1 MRVRGGASVTDFFPT
16 QKQNLK
22 RFGRAD
28 EGQAL
33 VLTALAL
40 VVLLLMAGLGVDVG
54 YLRYQKQ
61 QLQKA
66 ADAGALAG
74 ASAYAYNGDWNA
86 AAVADVNANG
96 FTGTKTNGLT
106 ITVNSPPKTAGDP
119 FVGQVGYVE
128 VIVKQ
133 NQPTFFMRVN
143 NVYAV
148 PVSARAVASAVAP
161 GSGCIIAMD
170 PNRDSGTFLVVGNV
184 TISSTCSIYV
194 NSSSPTALVKTG
206 SSGTVAANYIG
217 LVGDQQ
223 SGLTGVFSQ
232 ESFGQDPVTDIAPLT
247 DPLANVPAPHYDS
260 NCTYRNFSTAGG
272 RVSPGTYCD
281 GITITGSGAVTFASG
296 NYILRGGG
304 LNVSGASS
312 LSGSDVMFYLTGDGT
327 YPYSGIT
334 MSGSETVSLS
344 APTTGPQAGMLF
356 FQDRSMPITSPGST
370 FGGSRGTG
378 YTGAIYFPTTAIT
391 YKGNASSTS
400 TPTIIVGYKLTFMGG
415 DTNIKN
421 YTYLP
426 SGGGPITSAILVE

>member
-1 MRVRGGASVTDFFPT
+1 VTDFFPT

-148 PVSARAVASAVAP
+148 PVSARAVASAIAP
-161 GSGCIIAMD
+161 GSGCLIALD
-170 PNRDSGTFLVVGNV
+170 PTDPGTFSVGLGV

-194 NSSSPTALVKTG
+194 NSSSATALVKAGTG
-206 SSGTVAANYIG
+206 GTVAANYIG
-217 LVGDQQ
+217 LVGIEDP
-223 SGLTGVFSQ
+223 SRLGGVFSQ
-232 ESFGQDPVTDIAPLT
+232 ESYGQDPVTGIAPLT

-272 RVSPGTYCD
+272 RVYPGTYCD
-281 GITITGSGAVTFASG
+281 GITINGSGAVTFASG

-304 LNVSGASS
+304 LNVTGASS
-312 LSGSDVMFYLTGDGT
+312 LSGSDVMFYLTGDST
-327 YPYSGIT
+327 YPYAGIT
-334 MSGSETVSLS
+334 MSGSETASLS

-356 FQDRSMPITSPGST
+356 FQDRSMPPITSPGST
-370 FGGSRGTG
+370 FGGSRGAG

-400 TPTIIVGYKLTFMGG
+400 TPTIIVGYKLTFTGG

>member
-391 YKGNASSTS
+391 YKGNASTIS
-400 TPTIIVGYKLTFMGG
+400 TPTIIVGYKLKFMG
-415 DTNIKN
+415 DTDIMN

-426 SGGGPITSAILVE
+426 GGGGPITGATLVE